1 MRKSVDQF
9 RWLTVR
15 AVVVTAV
22 LIGFV
27 GVLGYGLDA
36 VLGDRLPGQ
45 VTEVS
50 VTVVLIGLTYITV
63 YAGGYTLAKLEQE
76 TAITG
81 HQKEVLYRFLQ
92 LSMIGGVLFII
103 TVYVW
108 SIQFENFL
116 LGAGVASVLIAAAAR
131 KTLGSILS
139 GLIIMSTDIFR
150 VDDWVKVD
158 DKFGQIRQISLFN
171 TAIQSPQGELH
182 IFPNDDLTTR
192 DVTNLSNNRYRN
204 DVLVGVDYDTDID
217 TALTVCDRAL
227 RDLTENRENDVDGF
241 HPTSIKGFEESQI
254 TLAVKMWVDE
264 PTPAVINHA
273 QTTVL
278 SELHQRFQD
287 HEITIPYPQRTLN
300 SRSGDNQS
308 DQKLAQPESTQ
319 I

>member
-50 VTVVLIGLTYITV
+50 VTAVLIGLTYITV

-158 DKFGQIRQISLFN
+158 DKFGQIR
-171 TAIQSPQGELH
+171 
-182 IFPNDDLTTR
+182 
-192 DVTNLSNNRYRN
+192 
-204 DVLVGVDYDTDID
+204 
-217 TALTVCDRAL
+217 
-227 RDLTENRENDVDGF
+227 
-241 HPTSIKGFEESQI
+241 
-254 TLAVKMWVDE
+254 
-264 PTPAVINHA
+264 
-273 QTTVL
+273 
-278 SELHQRFQD
+278 
-287 HEITIPYPQRTLN
+287 
-300 SRSGDNQS
+300 
-308 DQKLAQPESTQ
+308 
-319 I
+319 